1 MPTGVRMVAGRAL
14 PPDVLRNRLSQDQQA
29 AIGNFVA
36 RVETS
41 GIAVQATFVAT
52 MLASEPAKWRTQL
65 TRLAP
70 LLGIELFKETQAQVA
85 RIARAGAGIAP
96 AAAQRICSRCSTA
109 WSPPIASACA
119 RSRARSRPPWRPATC
134 CASR

>member
-36 RVETS
+36 RVEIS

-70 LLGIELFKETQAQVA
+70 LLGIELFKETQAQIGA
-85 RIARAGAGIAP
+85 HRAS
-96 AAAQRICSRCSTA
+96 SRRRR
-109 WSPPIASACA
+109 AC
-119 RSRARSRPPWRPATC
+119 RC
-134 CASR
+134 